1 MLYKNRQDFR
11 VDTPA
16 LRCCL
21 SVLRH
26 PSKIWLVL
34 SFFLWHQQQQ
44 QQQSKVA
51 TQVLFPLLDLQ
62 RKAGG
67 TNSVFVLSTAALHCS
82 NLKVMR
88 FPPIETKFKK
98 IHLFLTALLSI
109 CTWFFEIFISRNYL
123 NLIFEID
130 ILPNVWC
137 IKNCT
142 KYSSKNITEVARI
155 FNASYVISNLPV

>member
-1 MLYKNRQDFR
+1 M
-11 VDTPA
+11 DTPA

-98 IHLFLTALLSI
+98 IHLFLTALLFI

-130 ILPNVWC
+130 ILSNVWC

-155 FNASYVISNLPV
+155 FNASDVISNLPV